1 MASTSRGRRAQEV
14 SFFDIERVEVLRGPQ
29 GTLYGRNSTAGV
41 VNLITARPQF
51 DLSGGVDVTY
61 GNHDSLFATAFVNLP
76 VNKTLALRLAG
87 NIDRRDNFVINGSG
101 DGYDYDPYK
110 KNAAVRASLLWQPTS
125 DISLFVVGDYAELK
139 GTRINSVPTTNFFTG
154 AAPVDPAG
162 NDTQPNMPSYF
173 DSDAEVQRT
182 NTTVQQWEPYN
193 NNADKGVSAEL
204 NWDFG
209 PATFT
214 YLGSYRESSRE
225 SHSTISGGLN
235 RATFDGDYWQTSH
248 EARLAF
254 GGDGPLSAQV
264 GAYYFKEESG
274 IAFFILDPQN
284 LGFPP
289 FATRFGFPQD
299 PTTAINRS
307 AFGQAT
313 YEVVPNLRLTGGI
326 RYSNDKK
333 SRVGATVFDT
343 TPGAVPGD
351 RVVLQVNDAERTF
364 DKVTWRLGVDYD
376 SPVGLLYASVST
388 GYKAGGFND
397 GCLAGPDAAPQCVYT
412 ENELFYQP
420 ETITAY
426 EAGAKFRFGDVN
438 LNLTGFHYD
447 YSGLQLSQ
455 IGDFGGCGTCQ
466 LTTNAAGAEINGIEM
481 DGSWEPMDDL
491 LIHFGLNWLDAHYSD
506 YTPSRVVGTDSI
518 TLDYSGRPLARSP
531 EWSGNL
537 GANYTLYLAGG
548 ANVAFDVGT
557 RFSDRYD
564 LTDIGNLIAYYQP
577 SFTKTDASITYNAA
591 DDAFYI
597 GAFIE
602 NIEDEIVLTSAGYGN
617 RGSDGTVAFA
627 DPQTY
632 GIRAGFRF

>member
-1 MASTSRGRRAQEV
+1 M
-14 SFFDIERVEVLRGPQ
+14 
-29 GTLYGRNSTAGV
+29 
-41 VNLITARPQF
+41 
-51 DLSGGVDVTY
+51 
-61 GNHDSLFATAFVNLP
+61 
-76 VNKTLALRLAG
+76 
-87 NIDRRDNFVINGSG
+87 INGSG
-101 DGYDYDPYK
+101 DDYRYDPYK
-110 KNAAVRASLLWQPTS
+110 KNAAARASLLWKPTS
-125 DISLFVVGDYAELK
+125 DISLLVVGDYAELK
-139 GTRINSVPTTNFFTG
+139 GTRIGGVQTTNFFTG
-154 AAPVDPAG
+154 AAPVDPTG
-162 NDTQPNMPSYF
+162 NATQPNTPTYF
-173 DSDAEVQRT
+173 DSDSETQRT
-182 NTTVQQWEPYN
+182 NATVQQWKPFNHNVE
-193 NNADKGVSAEL
+193 KGISGEL

-225 SHSTISGGLN
+225 SRSTISAGLN
-235 RATFDGDYWQTSH
+235 RATFDGTYWQTSH

-299 PTTAINRS
+299 PTIAINRS

-313 YEVVPNLRLTGGI
+313 YEIVPNLRLTGGV

-343 TPGAVPGD
+343 VPGAVPGD

-364 DKVTWRLGVDYD
+364 DKVTWRLGIDYD

-397 GCLAGPDAAPQCVYT
+397 GCLAGPDALPQCVYT

-466 LTTNAAGAEINGIEM
+466 LTTNAAGAKINGIEF
-481 DGSWEPMDDL
+481 DGNWEPVENL
-491 LIHFGLNWLDAHYSD
+491 LLRFGLNWLDAHYSD
-506 YTPSRVVGTDSI
+506 YTPSRVVGTDTI
-518 TLDYSGRPLARSP
+518 TLDFSDRPLARSP

-537 GANYTLYLAGG
+537 GANYTVNLAGG
-548 ANVAFDVGT
+548 ANLAFDVGT

-564 LTDIGNLIAYYQP
+564 LTDIANLIAYHQP
-577 SFTKTDASITYNAA
+577 SYTKTDASITFNAA
-591 DDAFYI
+591 DDAYYI

-602 NIEDEIVLTSAGYGN
+602 NIEDEVVLTSAGYGN
-617 RGSDGTVAFA
+617 FGTDGTVAFA